1 MRLGILAAFHE
12 VNQRGGVHGR
22 QIELTWLDDAYEPE
36 AAATNTLELIND
48 EEVFALIGAV
58 GTPTSRSATP
68 VARAAGVPYI
78 GPFTGA
84 EFLRDA
90 ATLSNVINMRAS
102 YYQETEEMV
111 ARLTTDLGVE
121 RIARALSG

>member
-22 QIELTWLDDAYEPE
+22 QIDLTWLDDAYEPE

-84 EFLRDA
+84 AEQRNQHAGL
-90 ATLSNVINMRAS
+90 L
-102 YYQETEEMV
+102 
-111 ARLTTDLGVE
+111 
-121 RIARALSG
+121 LSGD